1 MKGPICF
8 LIGNIFGMSIAA
20 TALDLLPMALGI
32 SVTIAVAIC
41 GIMADIKLS

>member
-8 LIGNIFGMSIAA
+8 LIGNVFGMSIAA
-20 TALDLLPMALGI
+20 TALDVMPLPLGI
-32 SVTIAVAIC
+32 SVTIAVAIS